1 MSEGGE
7 DVVPEMTEYEVVTI
21 AGWGGLNVSISIKS
35 GSIFHPFKSL
45 PFTINNKQDENAIEI
60 NITKTKKNYSVLSV
74 SYAPANCCLGGF
86 WFGTD
91 SWILMSFL
99 SYL

>member
-1 MSEGGE
+1 MELFRFLSEGGE
-7 DVVPEMTEYEVVTI
+7 DIVPETTEDEVVTN
-21 AGWGGLNVSISIKS
+21 AGCGGLNVSISIKS

-74 SYAPANCCLGGF
+74 LYAPAKLFSGR
-86 WFGTD
+86 
-91 SWILMSFL
+91 ILIWN
-99 SYL
+99 